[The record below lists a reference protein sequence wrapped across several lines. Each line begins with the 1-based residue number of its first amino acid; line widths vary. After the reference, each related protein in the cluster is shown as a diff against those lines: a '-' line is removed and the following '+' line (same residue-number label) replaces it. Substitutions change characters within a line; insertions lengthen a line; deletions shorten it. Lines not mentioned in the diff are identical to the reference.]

1 MSTKANEPAGEEIG
15 KGTSVPEQI
24 VAANEEV
31 TGVTGEQ
38 PNNAAEGALRSTS
51 APHHQGWPDK
61 QQPSTG
67 RKSRRGILRKWL
79 VGAAAAV
86 GAGALLKA
94 NTGTALADGN
104 EGPTVFTAVQTT
116 QPAVT
121 AISQTQVH
129 WAIESTG
136 PIGIITYSNEVPA
149 PYPPGGVAGLV
160 AASDTGYAIYAT
172 GAHGGPLVY
181 STNSNG
187 SGSAVA
193 VQGTSSGIGTGVT
206 GTSDSSIG
214 VQGTSKTGIG
224 VEGTSNGS
232 GFNGIGVIGISASGI
247 GVEGQS
253 TNGLGVVATSNTGIA
268 ILAVSKGG
276 SALRVVGHMQVQGD
290 SVGQAILPAGSTA
303 VTVTTAAATPSSN
316 ILLTPLGNPNGSLWV
331 TLASGSFTIHASA
344 APGSNLPI
352 AYLIIN

>member
-1 MSTKANEPAGEEIG
+1 MSTKANEPAGEETG
-15 KGTSVPEQI
+15 KVTGIPEQT
-24 VAANEEV
+24 VAANEEA

-38 PNNAAEGALRSTS
+38 PLATAEGALGPTS
-51 APHHQGWPDK
+51 ALPHQDVPGK

-94 NTGTALADGN
+94 NTGIAHADGN
-104 EGPTVFTAVQTT
+104 EGPTVFTAVNTA
-116 QPAVT
+116 QPAVK

-136 PIGIITYSNEVPA
+136 PIGIITYSDEVQA

-160 AASDTGYAIYAT
+160 AASNTGYAIYAT

-181 STNSNG
+181 STNNDG
-187 SGSAVA
+187 LSGSVG
-193 VQGTSSGIGTGVT
+193 VQGTSSGSGTGVI

-214 VQGTSKTGIG
+214 VQGTSKTGTG

-232 GFNGIGVIGISASGI
+232 GLSARGVNGMSASGI
-247 GVEGQS
+247 GVVGSS
-253 TNGLGVVATSNTGIA
+253 TDGLGVAGTSDTGIA
-268 ILAVSKGG
+268 VLAVSKGG
-276 SALRVVGHMQVQGD
+276 LALRVVGHMQVWGD
-290 SVGQAILPAGSTA
+290 SVGQAILPAGNTA
-303 VTVTTAAATPSSN
+303 VTVTTAAATLSSN

-331 TLASGSFTIHASA
+331 TRANGSFTINAGA
-344 APGSNLPI
+344 AQGSNLPI